1 MLLRWLT
8 LVVWALVA
16 GSAVYWGFRL
26 FARPPAM
33 PAQAAVATAAAAP
46 GDLTRLFGAEPVA
59 APVQPEAAPVVAAS
73 SRFQLIGVVAP
84 PGDGGRAPGVALI
97 AVDGKTPRAYRVGA
111 VVDGELVL
119 QSVAMRS
126 AAIGRRGA
134 AAEVSLEL
142 PALPPP
148 ATGVPGAAPAAP
160 AAAAAPLPAVLGQQV
175 RPPQLA
181 VPTLPGLPGA
191 VSNAALA
198 RLRAPN
204 GQQPP
209 AADAALQQ
217 PDGQVPGEPQGG
229 EVRPFDGRDR
239 R

>member
-8 LVVWALVA
+8 LLVWALVA

-26 FARPPAM
+26 FARPLAV
-33 PAQAAVATAAAAP
+33 PAQASVAIAAAAP

-59 APVQPEAAPVVAAS
+59 APVQPAVAPVAAAS
-73 SRFQLIGVVAP
+73 SRFQLVGVVAP
-84 PGDGGRAPGVALI
+84 RREGDRAPGVALI

-111 VVDGELVL
+111 VIDGDLVL
-119 QSVAMRS
+119 QAVAMRS

-142 PALPPP
+142 PPLPPP
-148 ATGVPGAAPAAP
+148 ATGVPGASPP
-160 AAAAAPLPAVLGQQV
+160 AAAAAAVPLPALGQQV

-181 VPTLPGLPGA
+181 VPSLPGLPGA

-198 RLRAPN
+198 RMRAP
-204 GQQPP
+204 GAVQPL
-209 AADAALQQ
+209 AAGAAVQQ
-217 PDGQVPGEPQGG
+217 PDAPVPGEPQDG
-229 EVRPFDGRDR
+229 EAKPFDGRDR